1 MSNLAKDW
9 QEGIYTVCIEGKR
22 VEITTIRPTK
32 VRDPFGSYTVP
43 KRYVVTAE
51 CHPEDEFSLSMGV
64 ALAMNRLD
72 KELGKREKEKIKVG
86 DMVTVKSP
94 QLIYPNYWDWVV
106 NHMKDKKLIA
116 HYAFNQNI
124 QTGGKYTVIA
134 IAPHSV
140 ERKDTMVVYIQATTQ
155 TNLHQPCFLINIEG
169 LKKL

>member
-1 MSNLAKDW
+1 MSNLAKYW
-9 QEGIYTVCIEGKR
+9 QEGQYTVRIKDNL
-22 VEITTIRPTK
+22 VEVDTIRPI
-32 VRDPFGSYTVP
+32 VRSDPFGSCTFQ
-43 KRYVVTAE
+43 KRYVATAK
-51 CHPEDEFSLSMGV
+51 CDPEDEFNLSMGV

-72 KELGKREKEKIKVG
+72 KELGKREEEKIKVG

-106 NHMKDKKLIA
+106 NHITDKKLIA
-116 HYAFNQNI
+116 HYAFNQSI
-124 QTGGKYTVIA
+124 QKGGKYTVIA

>member
-1 MSNLAKDW
+1 MSNLARDW
-9 QEGIYTVCIEGKR
+9 QGGTYTVRVGGKR

-43 KRYVVTAE
+43 KRYVAIAE
-51 CHPEDEFSLSMGV
+51 CDPEDEFNLSMGV
-64 ALAMNRLD
+64 ALAMDRLD
-72 KELGKREKEKIKVG
+72 KELSKREEEKIKVG
-86 DMVTVKSP
+86 DMVTIKSP
-94 QLIYPNYWDWVV
+94 RLIYPNYWNWVV
-106 NHMKDKKLIA
+106 NHITDKKLIA
-116 HYAFNQNI
+116 HYAFDQNI